1 MTTATLNFT
10 LQNIFRITNAYYR
23 LVFDTREDLHATY
36 VEYLIRREGVSR
48 YMEQEEVEAFARK
61 LVKILR

>member
-1 MTTATLNFT
+1 MNFT

-36 VEYLIRREGVSR
+36 VEYMIRREGVR
-48 YMEQEEVEAFARK
+48 RPMNQEEVEAFARK

>member
-1 MTTATLNFT
+1 MTSFT

-23 LVFDTREDLHATY
+23 LVFDTAEDLHATY

-48 YMEQEEVEAFARK
+48 PMEQEEVEAFARK
-61 LVKILR
+61 LVRILK

>member
-1 MTTATLNFT
+1 MNFT
-10 LQNIFRITNAYYR
+10 LQNLFRITNAYYR

-48 YMEQEEVEAFARK
+48 PMDQEEVEVFARK
-61 LVKILR
+61 LVRILQ

>member
-1 MTTATLNFT
+1 MNFT

-23 LVFDTREDLHATY
+23 LVFDTTEDLHATY

-48 YMEQEEVEAFARK
+48 PMDKEEVEAFARK
-61 LVKILR
+61 LVRIMK